1 MMIPSVLSFMTV
13 GYSPQFGSTT
23 PHPKLANGTKP
34 NVVIFFADVSMDG
47 GIVDGWIVSPS

>member
-1 MMIPSVLSFMTV
+1 MAV

-34 NVVIFFADVSMDG
+34 NVVIFFADP
-47 GIVDGWIVSPS
+47 SPPTPII